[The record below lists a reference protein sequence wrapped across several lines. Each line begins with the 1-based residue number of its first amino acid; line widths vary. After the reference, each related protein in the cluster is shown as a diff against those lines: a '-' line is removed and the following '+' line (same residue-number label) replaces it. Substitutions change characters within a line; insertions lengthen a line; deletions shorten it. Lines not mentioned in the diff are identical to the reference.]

1 MKEKE
6 ITVVKVEPMKDPVIA
21 TLTNDLD
28 HLQKAVSIGADY
40 QGLIEFVYL
49 EDNVSILC
57 NEEGKLIG
65 LTPNRRLGD
74 DILCGVFCVVA
85 EDDEGN
91 LISLSPAQQDRYLRK
106 FAVPDVIKVSEV
118 GDTIVMTLLD
128 M

>member
-6 ITVVKVEPMKDPVIA
+6 ITVVKVEPMKEPVIA

-49 EDNVSILC
+49 EENVSILC

-65 LTPNRRLGD
+65 LPPNRRFYD
-74 DILCGVFCVVA
+74 DILCGVFYVVA

-91 LISLSPAQQDRYLRK
+91 LISLTPAQQDSYLRK

>member
-1 MKEKE
+1 M
-6 ITVVKVEPMKDPVIA
+6 
-21 TLTNDLD
+21 
-28 HLQKAVSIGADY
+28 
-40 QGLIEFVYL
+40 
-49 EDNVSILC
+49 
-57 NEEGKLIG
+57 
-65 LTPNRRLGD
+65 
-74 DILCGVFCVVA
+74 A

>member
-6 ITVVKVEPMKDPVIA
+6 ITVVKVEPMKEPVIA

-49 EDNVSILC
+49 EDNVSILL

-65 LTPNRRLGD
+65 LPPNRHFYD
-74 DILCGVFCVVA
+74 DILCGVFYVVA